1 MSKILITGNGFDL
14 FHGLPTKYGHFMA
27 IMETIEQYG
36 FKEKISFE
44 DLFERHFKEKFPNDY
59 ESIKEKYKTENIHFE
74 KEKINELA

>member
-1 MSKILITGNGFDL
+1 MPKILITGNGFDL

-44 DLFERHFKEKFPNDY
+44 DLFGIRQVWIDQWDRAI
-59 ESIKEKYKTENIHFE
+59 SSCAASCRGVAIVIVIKKK
-74 KEKINELA
+74 